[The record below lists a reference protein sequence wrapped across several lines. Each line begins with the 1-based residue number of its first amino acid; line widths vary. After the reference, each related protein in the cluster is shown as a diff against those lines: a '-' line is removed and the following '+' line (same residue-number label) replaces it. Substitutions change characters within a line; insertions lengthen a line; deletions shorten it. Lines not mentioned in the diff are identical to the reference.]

1 MSSPIV
7 TAVTS
12 LFQYPSSFQA
22 TLVSSKRQVCPSQ
35 AKVPLPFRLEPLKSV
50 ELYEISIAEI
60 QKHYTH
66 GTFTATEYIQY
77 CLDRV
82 RLVDPYLEAVI
93 ELNPDALEI
102 AAQLDEE
109 RQRGHVRSSLHG
121 IPVFVKD
128 NIATKDKMQTT
139 AGSWALL
146 GSVVPRDAF
155 IVAQLRHAGAI
166 ILGHTGILM
175 GIRHVGVKSGIH
187 LTYRAALVGKDD
199 HIVVTKIADRIAVGS
214 SGGSAV
220 AVSSNMVPL
229 TFGSETD
236 GSIIGPAQINSV
248 VGIKPTPGLTSRSGI
263 IPSSY
268 SLDTVGPLGRS
279 VQDAVL
285 GLNAIVGSDE
295 RDPLTLGKARHQDI
309 DYTQFLRNQS
319 SLRGAK
325 FGLPIKRCWE
335 FVKADQKREATRI
348 LDGIVEAGG
357 EIIHLDYQC
366 AEERIAS
373 NGKWDWELGGSSK
386 SEFTVVATEAYNGI
400 KDYLSELS
408 NTNITTLED
417 IVAFNVENRGTEGAF
432 PGDHPAFPTGQDTF
446 HQIVATRGTKDDSYY
461 EALNHIQ
468 KQTRSAGIDAA
479 LTHTGV
485 DGRVHE
491 LDALIL
497 CDRLLVG
504 QQIAAQAGYPTINVP
519 IGVDDA
525 GMPVSITLQQT
536 AWKEGVLIKWAS
548 AIEDLRNKILGGRP
562 TPEYNAHLAK
572 NVPIGRKHIPPS

>member
-1 MSSPIV
+1 
-7 TAVTS
+7 
-12 LFQYPSSFQA
+12 
-22 TLVSSKRQVCPSQ
+22 
-35 AKVPLPFRLEPLKSV
+35 
-50 ELYEISIAEI
+50 
-60 QKHYTH
+60 
-66 GTFTATEYIQY
+66 
-77 CLDRV
+77 
-82 RLVDPYLEAVI
+82 
-93 ELNPDALEI
+93 
-102 AAQLDEE
+102 
-109 RQRGHVRSSLHG
+109 
-121 IPVFVKD
+121 
-128 NIATKDKMQTT
+128 
-139 AGSWALL
+139 
-146 GSVVPRDAF
+146 
-155 IVAQLRHAGAI
+155 
-166 ILGHTGILM
+166 M

-373 NGKWDWELGGSSK
+373 NGKWDWYVNSALYGLLHPLITIQGSWEDPQRVNSRLSLRKHTMVSK
-386 SEFTVVATEAYNGI
+386 TIFLNYQIPTSRHLRT
-400 KDYLSELS
+400 LSRS
-408 NTNITTLED
+408 MSRT
-417 IVAFNVENRGTEGAF
+417 GAPKERF
-432 PGDHPAFPTGQDTF
+432 
-446 HQIVATRGTKDDSYY
+446 
-461 EALNHIQ
+461 
-468 KQTRSAGIDAA
+468 
-479 LTHTGV
+479 
-485 DGRVHE
+485 
-491 LDALIL
+491 
-497 CDRLLVG
+497 LV
-504 QQIAAQAGYPTINVP
+504 
-519 IGVDDA
+519 
-525 GMPVSITLQQT
+525 ITLLFQP
-536 AWKEGVLIKWAS
+536 
-548 AIEDLRNKILGGRP
+548 DR
-562 TPEYNAHLAK
+562 
-572 NVPIGRKHIPPS
+572 